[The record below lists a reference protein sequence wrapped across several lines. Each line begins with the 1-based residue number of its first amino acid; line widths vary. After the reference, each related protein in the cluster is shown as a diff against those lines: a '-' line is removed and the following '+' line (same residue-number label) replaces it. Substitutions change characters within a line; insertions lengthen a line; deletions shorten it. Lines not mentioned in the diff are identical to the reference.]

1 MSQARRALAAETV
14 EILERGWYDHPS
26 RGRVSIG
33 KELAGAVAGTRLW
46 GPDEPV
52 GPLAASP
59 APAVAT
65 SVEVV
70 NETSLSAARRMV
82 GADGGGGGRGGGDE
96 QGSGGRG
103 GGDGAV
109 GCLNFASAK
118 NPGGGFLRGTQ
129 AQEESLAYASGLYR
143 CLVEVPDFYAFHRK
157 EGDPLYSDRAIFS
170 PSVPVFRDDRGDL
183 LARPYPVSFLTV
195 AAPNAGA
202 MDANDERRAR
212 LPEVLFER
220 SGRALS
226 LFAASGVRELVL
238 GAWGCGVFRN
248 SPALVADCFATHLGP
263 SGAFHGRFERVVF
276 AVLDDIPG
284 TPVHDAFVRAFAG
297 GLG

>member
-26 RGRVSIG
+26 RRRVPIA

-52 GPLAASP
+52 GPLAVS
-59 APAVAT
+59 PAVAT

-82 GADGGGGGRGGGDE
+82 GAGEADGG
-96 QGSGGRG
+96 SG
-103 GGDGAV
+103 
-109 GCLNFASAK
+109 
-118 NPGGGFLRGTQ
+118 
-129 AQEESLAYASGLYR
+129 
-143 CLVEVPDFYAFHRK
+143 
-157 EGDPLYSDRAIFS
+157 
-170 PSVPVFRDDRGDL
+170 DDRGGL

-202 MDANDERRAR
+202 MDEDDERRAR

-226 LFAASGVRELVL
+226 LFAASGLRRLVL

-248 SPALVADCFATHLGP
+248 SPALVADCFAAHLGP

-276 AVLDDIPG
+276 AVLDDTPG

-297 GLG
+297 EPG

>member
-1 MSQARRALAAETV
+1 MTQARRALAAETV

-26 RGRVSIG
+26 RGRVSIA

-52 GPLAASP
+52 GPPAVSP
-59 APAVAT
+59 ATMSPAVAT

-70 NETSLSAARRMV
+70 NETSLSAARRMA
-82 GADGGGGGRGGGDE
+82 GADGIDGNGD
-96 QGSGGRG
+96 GW
-103 GGDGAV
+103 GDGAV

-143 CLVEVPDFYAFHRK
+143 CLLEAPDFYAFHRK
-157 EGDPLYSDRAIFS
+157 RGDPLYSDRAIFS
-170 PSVPVFRDDRGDL
+170 PAVPVFRDDRAAL

-202 MDANDERRAR
+202 MDENDERRAR

-226 LFAASGVRELVL
+226 LFAASGLRRLVL

-248 SPALVADCFATHLGP
+248 SPALVAACFATHLGP

-276 AVLDDIPG
+276 AVLDDAPG
-284 TPVHDAFVRAFAG
+284 TPVHDAFARAFAG
-297 GLG
+297 EPG

>member
-1 MSQARRALAAETV
+1 MTQARRALAAETV
-14 EILERGWYDHPS
+14 AILERGWYDHPS
-26 RGRVSIG
+26 RGRVSIA

-46 GPDEPV
+46 EPDEPV
-52 GPLAASP
+52 GPLAVSP
-59 APAVAT
+59 VMSPEMSPAVAT

-82 GADGGGGGRGGGDE
+82 EAGGTDDD
-96 QGSGGRG
+96 
-103 GGDGAV
+103 GDGAV

-143 CLVEVPDFYAFHRK
+143 CLLEAPDFYALHRK
-157 EGDPLYSDRAIFS
+157 RGDPLYSDRAIFS
-170 PSVPVFRDDRGDL
+170 PAVPVFRDDRGGL

-202 MDANDERRAR
+202 MDENDERRAR

-226 LFAASGVRELVL
+226 LFATSGLRRLVL

-248 SPALVADCFATHLGP
+248 SPALVAACFATHLGP

-276 AVLDDIPG
+276 AVLDDAPG
-284 TPVHDAFVRAFAG
+284 TPVHDAFARAFTG
-297 GLG
+297 EPG

>member
-14 EILERGWYDHPS
+14 ETLERGWYDHPA
-26 RGRVSIG
+26 RGRVSIA

-52 GPLAASP
+52 GPLAAP
-59 APAVAT
+59 AAFAT
-65 SVEVV
+65 SVKVV
-70 NETSLSAARRMV
+70 NETSLSAARRMAGV
-82 GADGGGGGRGGGDE
+82 DETGGD
-96 QGSGGRG
+96 RG

-143 CLVEVPDFYAFHRK
+143 CLLQAPDFYAFHR
-157 EGDPLYSDRAIFS
+157 ERGDPLYSDRAIFS
-170 PSVPVFRDDRGDL
+170 PAVPVFRDDRGGL

-202 MDANDERRAR
+202 MDENDERRAR

-226 LFAASGVRELVL
+226 LFAASGPRRLVL

-284 TPVHDAFVRAFAG
+284 TPVHDAFARAFAG
-297 GLG
+297 EPG

>member
-1 MSQARRALAAETV
+1 MTQARRALAAETV

-26 RGRVSIG
+26 RGRVSIAE
-33 KELAGAVAGTRLW
+33 ELAGAVAGTRLW

-52 GPLAASP
+52 GPPTAP
-59 APAVAT
+59 PAVAT

-82 GADGGGGGRGGGDE
+82 GGDVDGGDGDRNGGD
-96 QGSGGRG
+96 GSGGG
-103 GGDGAV
+103 GAV

-143 CLVEVPDFYAFHRK
+143 CLVEAPDFYAFHR
-157 EGDPLYSDRAIFS
+157 ERGDPLYSDRAILS
-170 PSVPVFRDDRGDL
+170 PAVPVFRDDRNSL

-202 MDANDERRAR
+202 MDENDERRAR

-220 SGRALS
+220 SGRALE
-226 LFAASGVRELVL
+226 LFAASGLRRLVL

-248 SPALVADCFATHLGP
+248 PPALVAGCFATHLGP
-263 SGAFHGRFERVVF
+263 SGAFHGRFEQVVF
-276 AVLDDIPG
+276 AVLDHAPG
-284 TPVHDAFVRAFAG
+284 TPTHDAFARVFTDEPG
-297 GLG
+297 

>member
-1 MSQARRALAAETV
+1 MTQARRALAAQTV

-26 RGRVSIG
+26 EGRVSIAG
-33 KELAGAVAGTRLW
+33 ELAGAVAGTRSW
-46 GPDEPV
+46 GAGEPV
-52 GPLAASP
+52 GPLAAF
-59 APAVAT
+59 PAVAT

-82 GADGGGGGRGGGDE
+82 GAERDGGSGEGRE
-96 QGSGGRG
+96 SGG
-103 GGDGAV
+103 GAV

-143 CLVEVPDFYAFHRK
+143 CLLEAPDFYAFHRRRR
-157 EGDPLYSDRAIFS
+157 DPLYSDRAIFS
-170 PSVPVFRDDRGDL
+170 PGVPVFRDDRGGL

-202 MDANDERRAR
+202 MDENDERRAL

-220 SGRALS
+220 SGRILS
-226 LFAASGVRELVL
+226 LFAASGLRGLVL

-248 SPALVADCFATHLGP
+248 SPALVAACFATHLGP
-263 SGAFHGRFERVVF
+263 SGAFRGRFERVVF
-276 AVLDDIPG
+276 AVLDDAPG
-284 TPVHDAFVRAFAG
+284 TPTYDAFARALADEPE
-297 GLG
+297 